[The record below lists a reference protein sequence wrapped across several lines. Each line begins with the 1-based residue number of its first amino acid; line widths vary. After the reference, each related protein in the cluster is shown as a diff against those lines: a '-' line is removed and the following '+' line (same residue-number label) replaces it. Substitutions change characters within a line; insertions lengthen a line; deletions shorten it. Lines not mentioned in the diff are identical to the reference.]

1 MVGVCRCVFECGV
14 CCIIGG
20 VTGWGNDNVL
30 LLRVLKYSFVD
41 GFSRTPGGTRNNEQN
56 MMHSVAFLK
65 TFLCNFPSPGK
76 ITSVHDR
83 ILRQS

>member
-56 MMHSVAFLK
+56 MMHSVALTIFA
-65 TFLCNFPSPGK
+65 TFHPRAKLQVRMMAFCGN
-76 ITSVHDR
+76 HD
-83 ILRQS
+83 